1 MAVIKAV
8 SSKAGIGH
16 AIDYVT
22 KKEKTE
28 EKLVSGLHCEP
39 ETVKEEM
46 QATKELWGKT
56 DGRTYKHYVQSY
68 HEDEE
73 ITPEQAHK
81 NAVELAEHTKA
92 WKGHEVL
99 IATHIDK
106 GHIHTHFIVNSV
118 NYENGHKLQWKK
130 YDIMNRGHDGFTIH
144 ELQAGS
150 VGGGRFTASKFRI
163 EEIESL
169 TSTDWES
176 NINMTVDVNEE
187 GVITTNPEIIEE
199 NVKNK
204 ISSLLLTKEIN
215 QQIVNRFA
223 CN

>member
-68 HEDEE
+68 HEDEK

-99 IATHIDK
+99 IAPLRCEARLYHLMARSRDGTD
-106 GHIHTHFIVNSV
+106 TTVPYRLSV
-118 NYENGHKLQWKK
+118 S
-130 YDIMNRGHDGFTIH
+130 
-144 ELQAGS
+144 A
-150 VGGGRFTASKFRI
+150 
-163 EEIESL
+163 
-169 TSTDWES
+169 
-176 NINMTVDVNEE
+176 
-187 GVITTNPEIIEE
+187 PP
-199 NVKNK
+199 
-204 ISSLLLTKEIN
+204 SLLFVSRSPILSASQSYPAGN
-215 QQIVNRFA
+215 AYPVRLHA
-223 CN
+223 S

>member
-81 NAVELAEHTKA
+81 NAIELAEHTKA

-99 IATHIDK
+99 IQRAT
-106 GHIHTHFIVNSV
+106 
-118 NYENGHKLQWKK
+118 KLLEKQS
-130 YDIMNRGHDGFTIH
+130 DT
-144 ELQAGS
+144 
-150 VGGGRFTASKFRI
+150 
-163 EEIESL
+163 L
-169 TSTDWES
+169 TSVMKQKLRELEES
-176 NINMTVDVNEE
+176 KNSFFRYEGLKLYLFWGGMVCNILVFLMLA
-187 GVITTNPEIIEE
+187 
-199 NVKNK
+199 
-204 ISSLLLTKEIN
+204 SSMFG
-215 QQIVNRFA
+215 R
-223 CN
+223 